1 MRIRTTALALVACS
15 GLLALSAAAVVPEAA
30 AATTGPHPAAVTPHA
45 TGVHRVL
52 FDDTKA
58 ETAGNAD
65 WIISTS
71 MPDPTAQNAHPV
83 NETDWTGALSAWGV
97 ALQKTGQYQLDTLA
111 PGNTIT
117 FGTTAALDLS
127 NFDVLVLPEPNV
139 LLSAAEKTAVMKFVQ
154 GGGGL
159 FFITDHTGSDRNND
173 GADAVDIAND
183 LMTNNSVDSTD
194 PFGLSV
200 DLKDISSDHPVAI
213 NSPTNPVLHGSFGA
227 VTHSLIADGT
237 TFTLKPADNP
247 NVAGL
252 LYLSTATPGN
262 TNATFVTSTFGAGRV
277 AFWDDSSPIDDGTG
291 EPSNTLFVGW
301 ADPTADNAAL
311 GLNAT
316 AWLAQ
321 GSTGT
326 AGGVAVT
333 NPGNQTSANGKAV
346 SLPISATDGAGGT
359 LTYTATGLPAGLT
372 INRTTGLISGTPT
385 TNGTSTV
392 TVTATDTGGTAGSTS
407 FTWTVSTAGAGC
419 AAAQLLG
426 NPGFET
432 GTATPWVTTPSV
444 IFSGAKEPAHTGSF
458 VAWLDGYGVTH
469 TDTLTQT
476 VTVPAGCTTANFSFF
491 LHIDTAETGT
501 TAFDTLKVQ
510 VLNNAGTVLS
520 TLGTFSNANAAAG
533 FTQRSFSLAG
543 FIGQTVTLKF
553 TGTEGT
559 KLQTS
564 FVVDDTAV
572 NVS

>member
-1 MRIRTTALALVACS
+1 MRFRTTALALVACG
-15 GLLALSAAAVVPEAA
+15 GLVGMGVAAAMPVA
-30 AATTGPHPAAVTPHA
+30 AATARPAAMTPHA
-45 TGVHRVL
+45 TGLHRVL

-71 MPDPTAQNAHPV
+71 MPDPTKQDAAPV
-83 NETDWTGALSAWGV
+83 NETDWTGALSSWGV
-97 ALQKTGQYQLDTLA
+97 ALQKTGQYQLDTLP

-117 FGTTAALDLS
+117 FGTANALDLS

-200 DLKDISSDHPVAI
+200 DLKDIASDHPVAV
-213 NSPTNPVLHGSFGA
+213 NAPTNPVLHGSFGT

-262 TNATFVTSTFGAGRV
+262 TNATFVTSTFGLGRV

-291 EPSNTLFVGW
+291 QAGNTLFVGW
-301 ADPTADNAAL
+301 ADPTANNAAL

-321 GSTGT
+321 GSSGS
-326 AGGVAVT
+326 AGGVTVA
-333 NPGNQTSANGKAV
+333 NPGNQATANGTAV
-346 SLPISATDGAGGT
+346 SLPISATDNAGGS
-359 LTYTATGLPAGLT
+359 LTYAANGLPAGLT
-372 INRTTGLISGTPT
+372 INRTTGLISGTVT

-392 TVTATDTGGTAGSTS
+392 TVTATDTGGTAGTTS
-407 FTWTVSTAGAGC
+407 FTWTVSTAGTGC

-432 GTATPWVTTPSV
+432 GTAAPWVTTPSV

-458 VAWLDGYGVTH
+458 VAWLDGYGTTH

-476 VTVPAGCTTANFSFF
+476 VTIPATCTTANFSFF

-501 TAFDTLKVQ
+501 TVFDTLKVQ
-510 VLNNAGTVLS
+510 VLNNSGTVLS
-520 TLGTFSNANAAAG
+520 TVGAFSNVNAAAG
-533 FTQRSFSLAG
+533 FTQRSFSLAS
-543 FIGQTVTLKF
+543 FAGQTITVKF